1 MRTHSVK
8 PVGRVIP
15 KRVGLGTRPGNLL
28 DWRKII
34 QAATVTRRRSQARGF
49 SMPMGVSDEVIHVEC
64 VVQPARIAERKSSL
78 GLGERKYPRTCHQE
92 EGNQR
97 QCGTRRRSFPTT
109 GR

>member
-15 KRVGLGTRPGNLL
+15 KRVGPGTRPGNLL

-34 QAATVTRRRSQARGF
+34 QAATAVCRRSQPRGF
-49 SMPMGVSDEVIHVEC
+49 SMPIGVIDEAIHVEC

-78 GLGERKYPRTCHQE
+78 GFGERKYPRTCRQE
-92 EGNQR
+92 EGKQSH
-97 QCGTRRRSFPTT
+97 CSARRR
-109 GR
+109 